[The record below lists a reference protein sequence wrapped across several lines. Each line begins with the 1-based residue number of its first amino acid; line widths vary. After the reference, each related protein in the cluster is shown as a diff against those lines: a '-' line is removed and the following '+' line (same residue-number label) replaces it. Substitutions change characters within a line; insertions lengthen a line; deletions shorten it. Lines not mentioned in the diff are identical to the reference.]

1 MALPQLDEALFPV
14 EAVNDFSAIYEAG
27 EPATLDLSI
36 ASPPALRLPA
46 SLEAVY
52 ARLAADPVVGAAVS
66 EKRLIV
72 YASFADAVGIKRE
85 GERRLEI
92 REKTRRSRAR

>member
-1 MALPQLDEALFPV
+1 MTLPRLDEALFPV

-27 EPATLDLSI
+27 DPATLELSI

-52 ARLAADPVVGAAVS
+52 ARLAADPVIGAAVN

-72 YASFADAVGIKRE
+72 YASFADAVVIKRE
-85 GERRLEI
+85 GKRRLAL
-92 REKTRRSRAR
+92 REKTQCSRAR